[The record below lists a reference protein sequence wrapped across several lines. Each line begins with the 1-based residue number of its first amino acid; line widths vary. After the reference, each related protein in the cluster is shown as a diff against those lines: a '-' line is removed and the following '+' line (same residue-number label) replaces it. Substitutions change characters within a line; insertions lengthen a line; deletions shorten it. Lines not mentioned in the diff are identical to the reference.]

1 MKAGLKRLY
10 LWLIFFF
17 LYAPI
22 LVLVLFSFNE
32 SKSRGRWEGFSL
44 KWYIQ
49 LFQDNQIMAA
59 LANTVLVAVVAAIMS
74 AIVGTIAAIGIFNL
88 KGWLKNLVINVTYLP
103 ILNPDIVTGISMML
117 LFISLQLP
125 RGLLTM
131 ILAHVTFG
139 LPYVIISV
147 LPKLGQLDPQI
158 FDAALD
164 LGASPRDAYTKVI
177 LPQIMPGVFTGF
189 LLAFT
194 MSVDDFVVSFFVTG
208 NGVSNLAISIYSMAR
223 RGVNPKINAVLTLL
237 FVTVVGVMYFI
248 NRQLN
253 KEKLGLN
260 N

>member
-1 MKAGLKRLY
+1 MKSALKRLY
-10 LWLIFFF
+10 LWLVFFF

-22 LVLVLFSFNE
+22 LVLIVYSFNS
-32 SKSRGRWEGFSL
+32 SKSRGKWEGFSI
-44 KWYIQ
+44 KWYVE
-49 LFQDNQIMAA
+49 LFKDSQIMTA
-59 LANTVLVAVVAAIMS
+59 LANTVIIAVVAALLS

-88 KGWLKNLVINVTYLP
+88 NGWQKNMILNITYLP

-117 LFISLQLP
+117 LFIAINLP
-125 RGLLTM
+125 RGLLSM
-131 ILAHVTFG
+131 ILAHITFG

-158 FDAALD
+158 YDAALD
-164 LGASPRDAYTKVI
+164 LGATPREAYTKVI
-177 LPQIMPGVFTGF
+177 LPQIVPGIFTGF

-237 FVTVVGVMYFI
+237 FIGVVGFMYII
-248 NRQLN
+248 NRQLQD
-253 KEKLGLN
+253 KAEDI
-260 N
+260 